1 MKSAMRTKSAHG
13 LCSLNCNG
21 SFVVGFFFFGGGGV
35 VYFLRKDRVEDIVA
49 NEVLLIITAAD

>member
-1 MKSAMRTKSAHG
+1 MKSAMRTKSANG

-21 SFVVGFFFFGGGGV
+21 SFVVGFFFGGGGV

>member
-21 SFVVGFFFFGGGGV
+21 SFVVDFFFGGG
-35 VYFLRKDRVEDIVA
+35 
-49 NEVLLIITAAD
+49 VLFTFSEKIEWRILLQMRFC

>member
-21 SFVVGFFFFGGGGV
+21 SFVVDFFLGGGGV

-49 NEVLLIITAAD
+49 NEVLLIVTAAD

>member
-21 SFVVGFFFFGGGGV
+21 SFVVDFFFWGGGV
-35 VYFLRKDRVEDIVA
+35 LFTFSEKIEWRI
-49 NEVLLIITAAD
+49 LLQMRFC

>member
-21 SFVVGFFFFGGGGV
+21 SVVVGFFLGGGGV

-49 NEVLLIITAAD
+49 NEVLLIVTAAD

>member
-21 SFVVGFFFFGGGGV
+21 RLLWVFFWGGGV

-49 NEVLLIITAAD
+49 NEVLLIVTAAD

>member
-1 MKSAMRTKSAHG
+1 MKSAMRTKSADG

-21 SFVVGFFFFGGGGV
+21 SFVVGFFFGGGGV
-35 VYFLRKDRVEDIVA
+35 VYFFRKDRVEDIVA

>member
-21 SFVVGFFFFGGGGV
+21 SFVVGFFFGGGV
-35 VYFLRKDRVEDIVA
+35 LFTFSEKIEWRI
-49 NEVLLIITAAD
+49 LLHMKFC

>member
-21 SFVVGFFFFGGGGV
+21 SFVVGFFLGGGV
-35 VYFLRKDRVEDIVA
+35 LFTFSEKIEWRILLRMRFC
-49 NEVLLIITAAD
+49 

>member
-21 SFVVGFFFFGGGGV
+21 SFVVGFFLGGGV

-49 NEVLLIITAAD
+49 NEVLLIVTAAD